1 MAVTSWRV
9 VLITTVWPVAGALA
23 EALGGLG
30 HEPVAVVSARRSRP
44 GPAGPFAITDA
55 TAPPG
60 LDVLFPRDRHAI
72 EPLMR
77 AYGPDLA
84 VCWGYPWRIP
94 LAALEVPRLGSIN
107 NHPAFLP
114 RHRGPIPVSWAI
126 REGDASYG
134 VTWHRMDADLD
145 TGAILAQASVPAL
158 DDEFSFEQL
167 GPRMLEAALKIL
179 LRALDR
185 LAAGDPGDPQ
195 ASDGATW
202 AGHFE
207 GDYAEIDWSAPAG
220 AIHRQVRAWAFAA
233 GTEKI
238 PGPLATVDGR
248 RVKVTR
254 TSLADPGDG
263 ALRMDA
269 GDGPIWVVAWEPV
282 EEAVAEPSAA
292 PAREGVSPR

>member
-1 MAVTSWRV
+1 
-9 VLITTVWPVAGALA
+9 
-23 EALGGLG
+23 
-30 HEPVAVVSARRSRP
+30 
-44 GPAGPFAITDA
+44 
-55 TAPPG
+55 
-60 LDVLFPRDRHAI
+60 VLFPRDRHSI
-72 EPLMR
+72 EALLR
-77 AYGPDLA
+77 AYTPDLA

-145 TGAILAQASVPAL
+145 TGAILAQASVPAR

-167 GPRMLEAALKIL
+167 GPRMLEAALSIL
-179 LRALDR
+179 PRALDR

-195 ASDGATW
+195 AGEGATW
-202 AGHFE
+202 AGHFDA
-207 GDYAEIDWSAPAG
+207 DYAEIDWSAPAA

-238 PGPLATVDGR
+238 PGPIATIDGQ

-263 ALRMDA
+263 ARRMDA

-282 EEAVAEPSAA
+282 EAAADA
-292 PAREGVSPR
+292 PATESLETAVR

>member
-1 MAVTSWRV
+1 MAATGWRV
-9 VLITTVWPVAGALA
+9 VLITTVSPVAGALF
-23 EALGGLG
+23 EALRGLG
-30 HEPVAVVSARRSRP
+30 HEPVAVVSARRSQP
-44 GPAGPFAITDA
+44 GPPGPWSISDA

-60 LDVLFPRDRHAI
+60 LDVLFPRDRHSI
-72 EPLMR
+72 EPLLR
-77 AYGPDLA
+77 AYAPDLA

-107 NHPAFLP
+107 HHPAFLP

-145 TGAILAQASVPAL
+145 TGAILAQASVPAR

-167 GPRMLEAALKIL
+167 GPRMLEAALSIL
-179 LRALDR
+179 PRALDR

-195 ASDGATW
+195 AGEGATW
-202 AGHFE
+202 AGHFDA
-207 GDYAEIDWSAPAG
+207 DYAEIDWSAPAA

-238 PGPLATVDGR
+238 PGPIATIDGQ

-263 ALRMDA
+263 ARRMDA

-282 EEAVAEPSAA
+282 EAAADA
-292 PAREGVSPR
+292 PATESLDTAVR

>member
-1 MAVTSWRV
+1 MTQAGWRV

-23 EALGGLG
+23 EALRGLG
-30 HEPVAVVSARRSRP
+30 HAPVAVISARRSRP
-44 GPAGPFAITDA
+44 GPPSPWSISDA

-60 LDVLFPRDRHAI
+60 LDILLPRDRHSI
-72 EPLMR
+72 EALMR
-77 AYGPDLA
+77 AYEPDLA

-94 LAALEVPRLGSIN
+94 LAALDVPRLGSIN

-126 REGDASYG
+126 RAGDKSYG

-145 TGAILAQASVPAL
+145 TGAILAQTSVPAL
-158 DDEFSFEQL
+158 DDEFSFEEL
-167 GPRMLEAALKIL
+167 GPRMLQAALEIL
-179 LRALDR
+179 PRALDR

-195 ASDGATW
+195 AGDGATW

-207 GDYAEIDWSAPAG
+207 ADYAEIVWSSPAA

-233 GTEKI
+233 GTEKL
-238 PGPLATVDGR
+238 PGPLATIDCQ

-254 TSLADPGDG
+254 TSLTEPAEPSD
-263 ALRMDA
+263 AIRMET
-269 GDGPIWVVAWEPV
+269 GDGPIWVVAWEPI
-282 EEAVAEPSAA
+282 EEPLGTPAEA
-292 PAREGVSPR
+292 PAP